1 VARMALDF
9 KLLRWIGGSNAG
21 LFCLESGSIIDMARA
36 GVAPRRWAARRS
48 PARPRRSFCAAMRRI
63 IMQAKKARGVESSKA
78 VGITF
83 EAFGLDPQNQD
94 HWDILLSALKEARP
108 KKKRGRPQK
117 WTEAEV
123 VKFTLEI
130 RSAEIDL
137 LQLEYFATALEEIR
151 SQCSLPEWIAYLRS
165 LAAEA
170 KMAKKEGL
178 WSCVRAVM
186 IPLVLELERPTLPSD
201 VLLELEYAT
210 EERFYSATLIEFVG
224 FLSGKHRPKV
234 YEATMIA
241 GILQRKGLHR
251 HMTRASLT
259 KYLVSGPPGWV
270 ARRKK
275 RMAERGHQR
284 IHVTGVGAPGKF
296 VSAFPDSQARAAL
309 APPCPPGPGTSE
321 RSATAR
327 GSHARETL

>member
-1 VARMALDF
+1 
-9 KLLRWIGGSNAG
+9 LRG
-21 LFCLESGSIIDMARA
+21 D
-36 GVAPRRWAARRS
+36 AANHHAS
-48 PARPRRSFCAAMRRI
+48 
-63 IMQAKKARGVESSKA
+63 ESSKA

-94 HWDILLSALKEARP
+94 HWDILLSGLKEARP

-123 VKFTLEI
+123 VKFSLEI
-130 RSAEIDL
+130 RSAEIHL

-151 SQCSLPEWIAYLRS
+151 SQCSSPEWIAYLRS

-170 KMAKKEGL
+170 KVAKKEGL

-186 IPLVLELERPTLPSD
+186 IPLVLELEGPTLPSD

-210 EERFYSATLIEFVG
+210 EERFYSVTLTEFVG
-224 FLSGKHRPKV
+224 FLNSKHRPKV

-241 GILQRKGLHR
+241 GILQRQGLHR

-270 ARRKK
+270 AQRKK
-275 RMAERGHQR
+275 RMAERGHER
-284 IHVTGVGAPGKF
+284 IHATGVGARSPGKF
-296 VSAFPDSQARAAL
+296 VSAFPDSQSARRPCA
-309 APPCPPGPGTSE
+309 PCPPGPGTSE

-327 GSHARETL
+327 NNHNAPPLKANVASSLPN